1 MTKQV
6 KQITK
11 TDWGLEVVINDNAI
25 LDDTTI
31 LPTTMFILDKCK
43 EFKKDKVLVDERTI
57 TRKVST
63 FKLLEV
69 AELIRKECGGLRMA
83 FIAPQLVNHADSRT
97 FDTFAFNRGVSIQYF
112 VDRDTALDWLLK

>member
-1 MTKQV
+1 MI

-11 TDWGLEVVINDNAI
+11 TDWGVEVVMNDNAI

-63 FKLLEV
+63 FKLLDV
-69 AELIRKECGGLRMA
+69 AELIRKECGGLKMA
-83 FIAPQLVNHADSRT
+83 FIAPHLVNHADSRA
-97 FDTFAFNRGVSIQYF
+97 FDNFAFNRGVSIRYF
-112 VDRDTALDWLLK
+112 ADRDTALDWLLK